1 MTEKINDVLSK
12 LMAPKKDAKINPAEI
27 MIGYRWSITIK
38 GDIDAL
44 PSMNEVFY
52 GLF

>member
-1 MTEKINDVLSK
+1 
-12 LMAPKKDAKINPAEI
+12 
-27 MIGYRWSITIK
+27 MIGYRWSITVK

-52 GLF
+52 GLFSYIGTIINQKLTQMN